1 MDLAQGVMFPY
12 RVTAMVAVSVVDLLI
27 LQTSL
32 PTFDMWLLFQIH
44 ILSSP
49 VARFC
54 DNSKDST
61 AVVDIE
67 ISILRIRI
75 HQAGDLIWQMC

>member
-12 RVTAMVAVSVVDLLI
+12 RVTAMIAVSVVDLLI

-54 DNSKDST
+54 DSLEDST

-75 HQAGDLIWQMC
+75 HQAGDSIWQMC

>member
-1 MDLAQGVMFPY
+1 
-12 RVTAMVAVSVVDLLI
+12 VSVVDLLI

-32 PTFDMWLLFQIH
+32 PPFDLWLLFQNH
-44 ILSSP
+44 ILSPP

-75 HQAGDLIWQMC
+75 RQAGDLL

>member
-1 MDLAQGVMFPY
+1 MKG
-12 RVTAMVAVSVVDLLI
+12 I
-27 LQTSL
+27 
-32 PTFDMWLLFQIH
+32 
-44 ILSSP
+44 
-49 VARFC
+49 ARFC